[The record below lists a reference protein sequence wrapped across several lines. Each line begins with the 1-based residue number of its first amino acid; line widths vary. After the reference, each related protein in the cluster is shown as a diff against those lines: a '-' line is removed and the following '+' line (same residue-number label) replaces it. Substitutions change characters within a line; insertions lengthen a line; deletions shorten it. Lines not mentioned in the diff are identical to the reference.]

1 MSYLKNPMGIE
12 EKSFEI
18 IGEEMGEHSFSDEE
32 LLIVK
37 RTIHTTADFEY
48 KDLVEISENAIETA
62 KNLFIN
68 GATIYTDTNMAL
80 NGINKIALSKTNSK
94 VICYVNEPQ
103 VHEEAKTK
111 NITRS
116 MAAVEKA
123 CEDNVDIFVFGNA
136 PTALFRLKELIKEG
150 RANPKLIVAVPVGFV
165 GAAESKENMDELNI
179 VATYNLL
186 YNASLMVD
194 EGLGCAL
201 CLDRLINTSGESNLC
216 FKPLY
221 PELNVHLDI
230 IWKKYHV
237 FSRAS
242 EIFLEKIREQL

>member
-1 MSYLKNPMGIE
+1 MNYLKSPMGIE

-18 IGEEMGEHSFSDEE
+18 IGEEMGEHSFTDEE

-48 KDLVEISENAIETA
+48 KELVEISKDAIEMG
-62 KNLFIN
+62 KKLFTE

-80 NGINKIALSKTNSK
+80 NGINKMALAKTNSK
-94 VICYVNEPQ
+94 VICYVNEPE
-103 VHEEAKTK
+103 VHAEAKEK

-123 CEDNVDIFVFGNA
+123 CADNVDIFVFGNA

-150 RANPKLIVAVPVGFV
+150 KANPKLIIAVPVGFV

-179 VATYNLL
+179 PYIRVKGRKGGSTVAAAII
-186 YNASLMVD
+186 NALMYMVVK
-194 EGLGCAL
+194 
-201 CLDRLINTSGESNLC
+201 R
-216 FKPLY
+216 
-221 PELNVHLDI
+221 
-230 IWKKYHV
+230 
-237 FSRAS
+237 
-242 EIFLEKIREQL
+242 

>member
-1 MSYLKNPMGIE
+1 MNYLKNPMGIE

-18 IGEEMGEHSFSDEE
+18 IGEEMGTHSFTDEE

-48 KDLVEISENAIETA
+48 KDLVEISSTAIETA
-62 KNLFIN
+62 KKLFTE

-80 NGINKIALSKTNSK
+80 NGINKMAIAKTNSR
-94 VICYVNEPQ
+94 VICYVNEPE
-103 VHEEAKTK
+103 VHAEAKEK

-123 CEDNVDIFVFGNA
+123 CADSVDIFVFGNA

-150 RANPKLIVAVPVGFV
+150 KAVPKLIIAVPVGFV

-179 VATYNLL
+179 PYIRVKGRKGGSTVAAAII
-186 YNASLMVD
+186 NALMYMVVK
-194 EGLGCAL
+194 
-201 CLDRLINTSGESNLC
+201 R
-216 FKPLY
+216 
-221 PELNVHLDI
+221 
-230 IWKKYHV
+230 
-237 FSRAS
+237 
-242 EIFLEKIREQL
+242 

>member
-1 MSYLKNPMGIE
+1 ML
-12 EKSFEI
+12 FR
-18 IGEEMGEHSFSDEE
+18 SDEE

-179 VATYNLL
+179 PYIRVKGRKGGSTVAAAIV
-186 YNASLMVD
+186 NALMYMVVK
-194 EGLGCAL
+194 
-201 CLDRLINTSGESNLC
+201 R
-216 FKPLY
+216 
-221 PELNVHLDI
+221 
-230 IWKKYHV
+230 
-237 FSRAS
+237 
-242 EIFLEKIREQL
+242 

>member
-37 RTIHTTADFEY
+37 RAIHTTADFEY

-62 KNLFIN
+62 KKLFIH

-103 VHEEAKTK
+103 VHEEAKNK

-179 VATYNLL
+179 PYIRVKGRKGGSTVAAAIV
-186 YNASLMVD
+186 NALMYMVVK
-194 EGLGCAL
+194 
-201 CLDRLINTSGESNLC
+201 R
-216 FKPLY
+216 
-221 PELNVHLDI
+221 
-230 IWKKYHV
+230 
-237 FSRAS
+237 
-242 EIFLEKIREQL
+242 

>member
-1 MSYLKNPMGIE
+1 MNYLKSPMGIE

-18 IGEEMGEHSFSDEE
+18 IGEEMGEHSFTDEE

-48 KDLVEISENAIETA
+48 KELVEISKDAIEMG
-62 KNLFIN
+62 KKLFTE

-80 NGINKIALSKTNSK
+80 NGINKMALAKTNSK
-94 VICYVNEPQ
+94 VICYVNEPE
-103 VHEEAKTK
+103 VHAEAKEK

-123 CEDNVDIFVFGNA
+123 CADNVDIFVFGNA

-150 RANPKLIVAVPVGFV
+150 KANPKLIIAAPVGFV

-179 VATYNLL
+179 PYIRVKGRKGGSTVAAAII
-186 YNASLMVD
+186 NALMYMVVK
-194 EGLGCAL
+194 
-201 CLDRLINTSGESNLC
+201 R
-216 FKPLY
+216 
-221 PELNVHLDI
+221 
-230 IWKKYHV
+230 
-237 FSRAS
+237 
-242 EIFLEKIREQL
+242 

>member
-1 MSYLKNPMGIE
+1 MGIE

-179 VATYNLL
+179 PYIRVKGRKGGSTVAAAIVN
-186 YNASLMVD
+186 SLMYMVVK
-194 EGLGCAL
+194 
-201 CLDRLINTSGESNLC
+201 R
-216 FKPLY
+216 
-221 PELNVHLDI
+221 
-230 IWKKYHV
+230 
-237 FSRAS
+237 
-242 EIFLEKIREQL
+242 